1 MGCFKTAGLL
11 CLTIKVGVFL
21 MVLYVVCLDQ
31 ASQGLVM
38 WLGGGSPLAEFL
50 PFKLV
55 GDMIVAGGDEIIPG
69 AYA

>member
-1 MGCFKTAGLL
+1 
-11 CLTIKVGVFL
+11 

-31 ASQGLVM
+31 ASQGLVL
-38 WLGGGSPLAEFL
+38 WLGGGSPLTELL

-55 GDMIVAGGDEIIPG
+55 GDMIVAGGDDMVIPG